1 MQAIAFKDVPVQ
13 AMTRADIVGEQYNR
27 HLLDSEATATPAM
40 AGDRIRLIRAVRG
53 RLRNVGRYL
62 HPLCMT
68 RRARGV
74 FHGHGDAADDPTHS
88 DGTVSPCGGDPYSV
102 VSDDHEK

>member
-1 MQAIAFKDVPVQ
+1 M
-13 AMTRADIVGEQYNR
+13 
-27 HLLDSEATATPAM
+27 
-40 AGDRIRLIRAVRG
+40 IRAVRG

-62 HPLCMT
+62 HPISRT

-74 FHGHGDAADDPTHS
+74 FRGDGEAADDLTHS

-102 VSDDHEK
+102 VSDAQAK